1 MKWYQKT
8 GWIILLLLVFF
19 PAGCYLMWKYKPQW
33 HKWIKWPVSVVFGIW
48 FLAIA
53 ASSLLPSQSPG
64 SLVLSGAPDE
74 PLATN
79 ESVSLSLEAT
89 PADASLDGL
98 TFIYDDSLI
107 DVQKGPQQNEL
118 IVTAKDTPG
127 TAAVC
132 VKSADSSAVSNIV
145 VLEIEAPDA
154 AEAASAEID
163 SQIQAAVDEALAETQ
178 ALLEQKETEL
188 SDTKAAL
195 EETQQQLAQAQSEL
209 EQTQDELE
217 EARNSRR
224 ETFSGTASTDSISE
238 SSSSSA
244 SSSADSGVANS
255 QTVLVTRTGSKYH
268 THKCGNGTY
277 YEATLDE
284 AMARGL
290 TPCEKCY

>member
-1 MKWYQKT
+1 M
-8 GWIILLLLVFF
+8 
-19 PAGCYLMWKYKPQW
+19 
-33 HKWIKWPVSVVFGIW
+33 
-48 FLAIA
+48 
-53 ASSLLPSQSPG
+53 
-64 SLVLSGAPDE
+64 
-74 PLATN
+74 
-79 ESVSLSLEAT
+79 
-89 PADASLDGL
+89 
-98 TFIYDDSLI
+98 
-107 DVQKGPQQNEL
+107 
-118 IVTAKDTPG
+118 
-127 TAAVC
+127 
-132 VKSADSSAVSNIV
+132 
-145 VLEIEAPDA
+145 EIEAPDA

-163 SQIQAAVDEALAETQ
+163 SQIQVAVDEALAETQ

-224 ETFSGTASTDSISE
+224 ETSSGTASTDSISE
-238 SSSSSA
+238 SSSSA
-244 SSSADSGVANS
+244 ASGVANS

-284 AMARGL
+284 ALARGL

>member
-33 HKWIKWPVSVVFGIW
+33 HKWVKWPVTVVMGIW

-53 ASSLLPSQSPG
+53 VSSLLPSQAPG
-64 SLVLSGAPDE
+64 SQALS
-74 PLATN
+74 
-79 ESVSLSLEAT
+79 
-89 PADASLDGL
+89 
-98 TFIYDDSLI
+98 
-107 DVQKGPQQNEL
+107 
-118 IVTAKDTPG
+118 
-127 TAAVC
+127 
-132 VKSADSSAVSNIV
+132 
-145 VLEIEAPDA
+145 EAPDA
-154 AEAASAEID
+154 AEATSAEID

-224 ETFSGTASTDSISE
+224 ETSSGTASTDSISE

-244 SSSADSGVANS
+244 SFSAASGVANS

>member
-53 ASSLLPSQSPG
+53 ASSLLPSQPPG
-64 SLVLSGAPDE
+64 SLVLVGAPDE
-74 PLATN
+74 PLASD
-79 ESVSLSLEAT
+79 ESVSLRLEAT

-224 ETFSGTASTDSISE
+224 ETSSGTASTDSISE

-284 AMARGL
+284 ALARGL